1 MPNPSSTDHLPG
13 GGRRLLL
20 LAPLAL
26 PLLALPASAHHLM
39 EILQLPPT
47 PAVGLLSGLAHPLL
61 GPDHLLFLLALSL
74 VGLRHR
80 ASWMLGLLGTGLA
93 GSAAGLLLPGLPG
106 AEALVAATLVVV
118 ALVLLDRLPRV
129 LLLPAF
135 ALHGYVLSAAV
146 LGWTFA
152 PVGAY
157 LVGLLVSQG
166 TLLLVSLTLLRR
178 GAARLTPGLRQGL
191 AAALLGCGAAWAW
204 SGLVG

>member
-1 MPNPSSTDHLPG
+1 
-13 GGRRLLL
+13 
-20 LAPLAL
+20 
-26 PLLALPASAHHLM
+26 
-39 EILQLPPT
+39 
-47 PAVGLLSGLAHPLL
+47 
-61 GPDHLLFLLALSL
+61 
-74 VGLRHR
+74 
-80 ASWMLGLLGTGLA
+80 
-93 GSAAGLLLPGLPG
+93 
-106 AEALVAATLVVV
+106 VAATLVVV

>member
-1 MPNPSSTDHLPG
+1 MSLFTT
-13 GGRRLLL
+13 RRRFHRLVT
-20 LAPLAL
+20 AAAAAALAL